1 MAKIQLKGIV
11 KHVSSVE
18 TVGDKGTKKQSV
30 GLFVPGYVDEFGD
43 KKGRDEEWEIDLF
56 NEKITNLGLN
66 NNLVDKRA
74 VVTVYVSSNRVQN
87 RDGKDIFIIN
97 ANLGD
102 IKLLEP
108 NQANSPNMQS
118 SATASKAW

>member
-18 TVGDKGTKKQSV
+18 TVGDKGTQKQSI

-43 KKGRDEEWEIDLF
+43 KKGQDEEWEIDLF
-56 NEKITNLGLN
+56 NEKITSVGLN
-66 NNLVDKRA
+66 NNLIDKKA
-74 VVTVYVSSNRVQN
+74 IVTVYVNSRRVKN
-87 RDGKDIFIIN
+87 RDNEDIFIIN

-108 NQANSPNMQS
+108 NQANTTNTQS